1 MSGFANPFA
10 VQGNIKIPV
19 AGNRHF
25 QNAVMFRLETVL
37 QIRNGSIRTEPPGK
51 KSRKVKTAF
60 RHFLRTLC
68 SGSGNPPD
76 GIQIPN
82 RQILKA
88 VHLLQLDSAQRGS
101 TLKQRKV
108 EKQLSVLLRSPRRLK
123 ADGEFVHPGLYRK
136 IVLQSEP

>member
-19 AGNRHF
+19 ADNRHF

-51 KSRKVKTAF
+51 KSCKVKTAF

-76 GIQIPN
+76 GIQLPD

-88 VHLLQLDSAQRGS
+88 VHLLQQNSAQCG
-101 TLKQRKV
+101 TPLKQ
-108 EKQLSVLLRSPRRLK
+108 
-123 ADGEFVHPGLYRK
+123 
-136 IVLQSEP
+136 